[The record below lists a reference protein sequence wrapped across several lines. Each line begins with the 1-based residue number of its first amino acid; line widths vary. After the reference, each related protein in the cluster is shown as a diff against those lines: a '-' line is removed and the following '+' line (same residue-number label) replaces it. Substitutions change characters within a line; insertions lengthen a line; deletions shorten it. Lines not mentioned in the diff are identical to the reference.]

1 MGSFKHYSFD
11 LWFTLIK
18 SNPEFKKERAKYFH
32 DNFNFNNKTLI
43 DVETIFR
50 SVDLMCN
57 AINEK
62 TGKNI
67 SAEEMYLM
75 VLYQINEDH
84 KYIDNINLQELYT
97 EMEKMFFNYP
107 PKIFNFQTIEVLHS
121 IKQLKNTT
129 NILSNTA
136 FIKGSSLRQITKY
149 LGLDLYLDFQIYSDE
164 VDLSKPN
171 GKIYDLLIENII
183 SLKKDTKIG
192 LNEIIHIGDNPISD
206 IKGAENKGIRAFQIN
221 SNQFSIVNIIE

>member
-18 SNPEFKKERAKYFH
+18 SNPEFKKERANYFH
-32 DNFNFNNKTLI
+32 DNFNFNNKSLLDI
-43 DVETIFR
+43 ETIFR
-50 SVDLMCN
+50 NVDLMCN
-57 AINEK
+57 SINEK
-62 TGKNI
+62 TGENI

-75 VLYQINEDH
+75 VLYQINENH
-84 KYIDNINLQELYT
+84 KYIDDINLQELYT
-97 EMEKMFFNYP
+97 AMEKIFFNYP

-136 FIKGSSLRQITKY
+136 FIKGCSLRQIINY
-149 LGLDLYLDFQIYSDE
+149 LGLDLYIDFQIYSDE
-164 VDLSKPN
+164 VNLSKPN
-171 GKIYDLLIENII
+171 EKIYDLLIENII
-183 SLKKDTKIG
+183 SLNKNTDID
-192 LNEIIHIGDNPISD
+192 LSEIIHIGDNPISD
-206 IKGAENKGIRAFQIN
+206 IKGAENKGIKAFQIN